1 MAKKKPSRAD
11 LLRDKRNQRS
21 RKSSSSSH
29 RRSKSAA
36 KSIYPPILVRGEVAA
51 SASRSRSKGKKI
63 RRRYDIALNGS
74 GAEMRLPSLPTI
86 AVGWRL
92 LSGLLVVMLGFLI
105 YTLWY
110 SPYFT
115 ISGIEVSGLV
125 RLTNQE
131 LNAVADVIGKSI
143 VLVSPSDL
151 ERDLKIA
158 FPQLAE
164 VTVETNIPNEVIV
177 KVVERQ
183 PVLAWQQEGQT
194 FWIDA
199 DGTAFLP
206 EGEGGPQITV
216 LGTDMLSM
224 SPPNSESLDNAEN
237 ATPSLPLELVSAIL
251 AINKDVPEGVPIMYD
266 SRHGLG
272 WQDQRGWQVY
282 FGHNDEDIDMKLR
295 VYNKTW
301 KRLKKAG
308 IRPALINV
316 EHVHAPYYRLER

>member
-1 MAKKKPSRAD
+1 MAKKKPSRAE

-21 RKSSSSSH
+21 RKSSSSSP

-92 LSGLLVVMLGFLI
+92 LSGLLVVLLGFLI

-164 VTVETNIPNEVIV
+164 VSVETNIPNEVIV

-199 DGTAFLP
+199 DGTAFLS

-216 LGTDMLSM
+216 HGPDMLSM
-224 SPPNSESLDNAEN
+224 SPPNSESLDDAEN
-237 ATPSLPLELVSAIL
+237 AASSLPLELVSAIL
-251 AINKDVPEGVPIMYD
+251 AINKDVPEGVSIMYD